1 MKRILI
7 NKGKR
12 QEYWH
17 WKFEKRKKLK
27 SNKWLIEKKI
37 NRILKKMYSKENNLM
52 LGNNHRQNY
61 HIPRQPSPF
70 ELYWNEGVSK
80 DFHAP

>member
-1 MKRILI
+1 MT
-7 NKGKR
+7 N
-12 QEYWH
+12 
-17 WKFEKRKKLK
+17 WKKKL
-27 SNKWLIEKKI
+27 IEFK
-37 NRILKKMYSKENNLM
+37 LKMYSKENYLM